1 MRKNKINSTK
11 IIAYLMYAVIFW
23 FAVTFLIY
31 PNLNILKVI
40 FFQNGAFKTD
50 SINKL
55 FSSARAVKSLK
66 NSFIL
71 ATTMVITVNV
81 IGIFLV
87 LVVDYFKVKGA
98 KILKLGYMTTLIYGG
113 VVLVSGYKFVYG
125 SNGIMTQMI
134 SSLFPSFNRGWFEG
148 YLAVAFIATFSSTS
162 NHIIFLS
169 NALRKIDYSTV
180 EAAKNMGA
188 SQFYILRKVVL
199 PVLKPT
205 VYALTVLLF
214 IAGLGATSASLIVG
228 GKDFQTIGPMIL
240 TFSQSATSR
249 DLAAVLAL
257 LLGIATLLLLTVM
270 MYFEK
275 KGNFM
280 SISKTKSEIQKQ
292 KINNPVVNVIVHILA
307 YALFLLYIIPVVFVV
322 VFSFTNAQSIS
333 SGVIS
338 GFTLT
343 NYIDVFSDIEV
354 LKPFITST
362 LYSLGASV
370 LVVILTLGVSRII
383 HKYKNRW
390 STMLEYSM
398 LIPWIL
404 PNTLIA
410 IALITAFDRKN
421 ILVFGNVLSG
431 TIWILLIA
439 YVIVKIPFSL
449 RMLKATFF
457 SIDKEL
463 EEAATSL
470 GATPFYTFRKVIF
483 PIILPPTMAILALN
497 FNALLADYDLTV
509 FLYHPLMRTL
519 GIVIRSATS
528 AETLKDSQAISLVY
542 SVVLMIIAAV
552 TLYLIYG
559 RADKTPKKGN

>member
-1 MRKNKINSTK
+1 
-11 IIAYLMYAVIFW
+11 
-23 FAVTFLIY
+23 
-31 PNLNILKVI
+31 
-40 FFQNGAFKTD
+40 
-50 SINKL
+50 
-55 FSSARAVKSLK
+55 
-66 NSFIL
+66 
-71 ATTMVITVNV
+71 
-81 IGIFLV
+81 
-87 LVVDYFKVKGA
+87 
-98 KILKLGYMTTLIYGG
+98 
-113 VVLVSGYKFVYG
+113 
-125 SNGIMTQMI
+125 
-134 SSLFPSFNRGWFEG
+134 
-148 YLAVAFIATFSSTS
+148 
-162 NHIIFLS
+162 
-169 NALRKIDYSTV
+169 
-180 EAAKNMGA
+180 MGA

-205 VYALTVLLF
+205 IYALTVLLF

-292 KINNPVVNVIVHILA
+292 KINNPVVNVIVHVAA
-307 YALFLLYIIPVVFVV
+307 YILFLLYIIPVVFVV
-322 VFSFTNAQSIS
+322 IFSFTNAQSIS
-333 SGVIS
+333 SGIIS
-338 GFTLT
+338 GFTLI
-343 NYIDVFSDIEV
+343 NYIDVFSSIEV

-362 LYSLGASV
+362 LYSLAASV

-383 HKYKNRW
+383 HKYKNKW

-398 LIPWIL
+398 LIPWVL
-404 PNTLIA
+404 PSTLIA

-457 SIDKEL
+457 SIDGEL

-528 AETLKDSQAISLVY
+528 AETLKDSQAMSLVY
-542 SVVLMIIAAV
+542 SVVLMIIASI

-559 RADKTPKKGN
+559 RADKTPKKGS

>member
-23 FAVTFLIY
+23 FAITFLIY

-40 FFQNGAFKTD
+40 FFQNGTFKTD
-50 SINKL
+50 SISKL

>member
-23 FAVTFLIY
+23 FAITFLIY

>member
-1 MRKNKINSTK
+1 MKKNKIKSSK
-11 IIAYLMYAVIFW
+11 IMAYLMYAGIFW
-23 FAVTFLIY
+23 FAITFLIY

-40 FFQNGAFKTD
+40 FFQNGVFKTD
-50 SINKL
+50 SVGKL

-71 ATTMVITVNV
+71 ATTMIVTVNI

-87 LVVDYFKVKGA
+87 LVVDYFEVKGS
-98 KILKLGYMTTLIYGG
+98 KLLKLGYMTTLIYGG

-125 SNGIMTQMI
+125 SNGVMTQML
-134 SSLFPSFNRGWFEG
+134 STLFPSFDKGWFEG

-199 PVLKPT
+199 PMLKPT
-205 VYALTVLLF
+205 IYALTVLLF

-257 LLGIATLLLLTVM
+257 LLGIATLLLLSVM
-270 MYFEK
+270 IYFER

-280 SISKTKSEIQKQ
+280 SISKTKSEIKKQ
-292 KINNPVVNVIVHILA
+292 KINNPVINVIVHILA
-307 YALFLLYIIPVVFVV
+307 YIMFLLYVIPVVFVAI
-322 VFSFTNAQSIS
+322 FSFTNAQSIS
-333 SGVIS
+333 SGTIT

-343 NYIDVFSDIEV
+343 NYIDVFSNLEV
-354 LKPFITST
+354 LKPFITSA
-362 LYSLGASV
+362 LYSFGASA
-370 LVVILTLGVSRII
+370 LVVILALGVSRII
-383 HKYKNRW
+383 HKYKNKW
-390 STMLEYSM
+390 AAMLEYSM

-431 TIWILLIA
+431 TIWLLLIA

-457 SIDKEL
+457 SIDSEL

-483 PIILPPTMAILALN
+483 PIIFPPTMAILALN

-552 TLYLIYG
+552 TLYFIYG
-559 RADKTPKKGN
+559 RADKTPKKGK

>member
-1 MRKNKINSTK
+1 MRNNKINSTK
-11 IIAYLMYAVIFW
+11 IIAYLMYVAIFW
-23 FAVTFLIY
+23 FAITFLIY

-40 FFQNGAFKTD
+40 FFQNGTFKMD
-50 SINKL
+50 SISKL

-71 ATTMVITVNV
+71 ATTMIITVNI

-87 LVVDYFKVKGA
+87 LVVDYFEIKGA
-98 KILKLGYMTTLIYGG
+98 KILKLGYMTTLIYSG

-125 SNGIMTQMI
+125 PNGIMTQMI
-134 SSLFPSFNRGWFEG
+134 STLFPSFNKGWFEG

-205 VYALTVLLF
+205 IYALTVLLF

-228 GKDFQTIGPMIL
+228 GKNFQTIGPMIL

-257 LLGIATLLLLTVM
+257 MLGIATLLLLTVM

-292 KINNPVVNVIVHILA
+292 KINNPVINIIVHILA
-307 YALFLLYIIPVVFVV
+307 YVLFLLYIIPVVFVII
-322 VFSFTNAQSIS
+322 FSFTNAQSIS
-333 SGVIS
+333 SGIIS

-343 NYIDVFSDIEV
+343 NYIDVFSSIEV

-439 YVIVKIPFSL
+439 YIIVKIPFSL

-457 SIDKEL
+457 SIDSEL

-528 AETLKDSQAISLVY
+528 AETLKDSQAMSLVY

-552 TLYLIYG
+552 TLYMIYG

>member
-1 MRKNKINSTK
+1 MIKNKINSTK
-11 IIAYLMYAVIFW
+11 IIAYLIYAAIFW
-23 FAVTFLIY
+23 FAITFLIY

-40 FFQNGAFKTD
+40 FFQNGTFKTD
-50 SINKL
+50 SISKL

-71 ATTMVITVNV
+71 ATTMIITVN
-81 IGIFLV
+81 ILGIFLV
-87 LVVDYFKVKGA
+87 LVVDYFKIKGA

-125 SNGIMTQMI
+125 SNGIMTQML

-205 VYALTVLLF
+205 IYALTVLLF

-228 GKDFQTIGPMIL
+228 GKNFQTIGPMIL

-292 KINNPVVNVIVHILA
+292 KINNPLVNVIVHVLA
-307 YALFLLYIIPVVFVV
+307 YILFLLYIIPVVFVV
-322 VFSFTNAQSIS
+322 IFSFTNAQSIS
-333 SGVIS
+333 SGIIS

-343 NYIDVFSDIEV
+343 NYIDVFSSIEV

-362 LYSLGASV
+362 LYSLAAST

-383 HKYKNRW
+383 HKYKNKW
-390 STMLEYSM
+390 STTLEYSM

-457 SIDKEL
+457 SIDSEL

-519 GIVIRSATS
+519 GIVIRNATS
-528 AETLKDSQAISLVY
+528 SETLKDSQAISLVY

-559 RADKTPKKGN
+559 RADKTPKKGK

>member
-1 MRKNKINSTK
+1 MIKNKINSTK
-11 IIAYLMYAVIFW
+11 IIAYLMYAAIFW
-23 FAVTFLIY
+23 FAITFLIY

-40 FFQNGAFKTD
+40 FFQNGTFKTD
-50 SINKL
+50 SISKL

-71 ATTMVITVNV
+71 ATTMIITVNI

-87 LVVDYFKVKGA
+87 LVVDYFKIKGA

-125 SNGIMTQMI
+125 SNGIMTQML

-205 VYALTVLLF
+205 IYALTVLLF

-228 GKDFQTIGPMIL
+228 GKNFQTIGPMIL

-292 KINNPVVNVIVHILA
+292 KINNPVVNVIVHVLA
-307 YALFLLYIIPVVFVV
+307 YILFLLYIIPVVFVV
-322 VFSFTNAQSIS
+322 IFSFTNAQSIS
-333 SGVIS
+333 SGLIS

-457 SIDKEL
+457 SIDSEL

-559 RADKTPKKGN
+559 RADKTPKKGS

>member
-1 MRKNKINSTK
+1 MKKNKINSTK
-11 IIAYLMYAVIFW
+11 IIAYLIYAAIFW
-23 FAVTFLIY
+23 FAITFLIY

-40 FFQNGAFKTD
+40 FFQNGTFKTD
-50 SINKL
+50 SIGKL

-71 ATTMVITVNV
+71 ATTMIITVNI

-87 LVVDYFKVKGA
+87 LVVDYFEVKGA
-98 KILKLGYMTTLIYGG
+98 KILKLGYMTTLIYSG
-113 VVLVSGYKFVYG
+113 VVLVSGYKFIYG
-125 SNGIMTQMI
+125 SNGIMTQMM
-134 SSLFPSFNRGWFEG
+134 SSIFPTFNKGWFEG
-148 YLAVAFIATFSSTS
+148 YLAVSFIATFSSTS

-205 VYALTVLLF
+205 IYALTVLLF

-292 KINNPVVNVIVHILA
+292 KINNPVVNVIVHVAA
-307 YALFLLYIIPVVFVV
+307 YILFLLYIIPVVFVV
-322 VFSFTNAQSIS
+322 IFSFTNAQSIS
-333 SGVIS
+333 SGIIS
-338 GFTLT
+338 GFTLI
-343 NYIDVFSDIEV
+343 NYIDVFSSIEV

-362 LYSLGASV
+362 LYSLAASV

-383 HKYKNRW
+383 HKYKNKW

-398 LIPWIL
+398 LIPWVL
-404 PNTLIA
+404 PSTLIA

-457 SIDKEL
+457 SIDGEL

-528 AETLKDSQAISLVY
+528 AETLKDSQAMSLVY
-542 SVVLMIIAAV
+542 SVVLMIIASI

-559 RADKTPKKGN
+559 RADKTPKKGS

>member
-1 MRKNKINSTK
+1 MKKNKINSTK
-11 IIAYLMYAVIFW
+11 IIAYLIYAAIFW
-23 FAVTFLIY
+23 FAITFLIY

-40 FFQNGAFKTD
+40 FFQNGTFKTD
-50 SINKL
+50 SIGKL

-71 ATTMVITVNV
+71 ATTMIITVNI

-87 LVVDYFKVKGA
+87 LVVDYFEVKGA
-98 KILKLGYMTTLIYGG
+98 KILKLGYMTTLIYSG
-113 VVLVSGYKFVYG
+113 VVLVSGYKFIYG
-125 SNGIMTQMI
+125 SNGIMTQMM
-134 SSLFPSFNRGWFEG
+134 SSIFPTFNKGWFEG
-148 YLAVAFIATFSSTS
+148 YLAVSFIATFSSTS

-205 VYALTVLLF
+205 IYALTVLLF

-292 KINNPVVNVIVHILA
+292 KINNPVVNVIVHVAA
-307 YALFLLYIIPVVFVV
+307 YILFLLYIIPVVFVV
-322 VFSFTNAQSIS
+322 IFSFTNAQSIS
-333 SGVIS
+333 SGIIS
-338 GFTLT
+338 GFTLI
-343 NYIDVFSDIEV
+343 NYIDVFSSIEV

-362 LYSLGASV
+362 LYSLAASV

-383 HKYKNRW
+383 HKYKNKW

-398 LIPWIL
+398 LIPWVL
-404 PNTLIA
+404 PSTLIA

-457 SIDKEL
+457 SIDGEL

-528 AETLKDSQAISLVY
+528 AETLKDSQAMSLVY
-542 SVVLMIIAAV
+542 SVVLMIMTSI

-559 RADKTPKKGN
+559 RADKTPKKGS